1 VNKPFRLS
9 PAFASFF
16 IYGALQAQPLLTPD
30 EAVHLALEKNFSL
43 SLARDQTAEAVVNR
57 QSAIGPFL
65 PGASASVNT
74 SGNLKDSVTRQT
86 TVGAALNWQIFEG
99 FQSYHAYRRLKSSE
113 KAAEWQERLAVE
125 TTVEAVLNA
134 YYGVVLQKQL
144 LAAIQEKTGVT
155 EDQAKLAQAKAGV
168 GSGSHLDALQAI
180 ATLNEDSS
188 SLLSQQ
194 VALHEAKIQLNQLL
208 ARAPETDFEVSDSI
222 PVETGLPV
230 EKWRATLAD
239 DNSTVLQAQARRN
252 AATSGLGE
260 ARGLWWPSLN
270 AGVAYS
276 STPSSLNSGSTRPDG
291 ATYSVNLTVPLFDQL
306 RGHQAVSNA
315 KLELRQSET
324 RFQQALE
331 DVRAEFEQEHRKY
344 AAGRQRVDLETRNL
358 DVAIQQADAAQERYK
373 AGSGTALE
381 FRDAQRILLDARS
394 RLATA
399 RQNTQQAELAL
410 KRLAGALVKE

>member
-1 VNKPFRLS
+1 MNKPFRLS

-260 ARGLWWPSLN
+260 AR
-270 AGVAYS
+270 AGS
-276 STPSSLNSGSTRPDG
+276 
-291 ATYSVNLTVPLFDQL
+291 
-306 RGHQAVSNA
+306 
-315 KLELRQSET
+315 
-324 RFQQALE
+324 
-331 DVRAEFEQEHRKY
+331 
-344 AAGRQRVDLETRNL
+344 AGRTELSRRAARAGRGGTR
-358 DVAIQQADAAQERYK
+358 
-373 AGSGTALE
+373 
-381 FRDAQRILLDARS
+381 
-394 RLATA
+394 
-399 RQNTQQAELAL
+399 
-410 KRLAGALVKE
+410 